1 MGGNVP
7 HADDASRP
15 EAGLVEANSIT
26 QVPADQRHG
35 HVRDL
40 FTLWFTTNI
49 APLPMV
55 TGAMAIQVYG
65 LSLVWA
71 ALAILTG
78 GAAGACVLGACSAQG
93 PQLGLAQMIQ
103 SRGQFG
109 RYGALLVVLIATTL
123 YIGFF
128 TSNTVL
134 GGRSLSTLVPAVSLP
149 AGALACAL
157 AAATIGLLG
166 YNVIHW
172 LNRVGMA
179 VMSVALL
186 AAFVA
191 VFRQMPAGELTASR
205 VTPLGFLSMFSLAA
219 VWHISYACYTSDYSR
234 YLPASVGLWRPFV
247 MSAAGAA
254 LGASAAFIFGA
265 AAVAGAPAGAD
276 PMQVIAGRTGWLGP
290 VLMVLFLL
298 NIVSHNA
305 LNMYG
310 AVLSII
316 TAAQTF
322 LVRWMPGRN
331 ARTVMSCA
339 VLLGCVTMAT
349 LSADVFVPRF
359 IALVILLLLVLA
371 PWTTIN
377 ITDFYLV
384 RRGVYDIDSLFAA
397 DGGRY
402 GRFRRPAVIA
412 YLLGTAVQVPFL
424 ASSLYTGPIAA
435 RLGGLDLGWMVA
447 MPVTFVAYRLL
458 VAGEKR
464 A

>member
-1 MGGNVP
+1 MTIAVDQD
-7 HADDASRP
+7 HESAAT
-15 EAGLVEANSIT
+15 LVEANSIT
-26 QVPADQRHG
+26 CVPDEQRHG
-35 HVRDL
+35 SVRDL

-55 TGAMAIQVYG
+55 TGAMAVQSYG
-65 LSLVWA
+65 LSLGWA
-71 ALAILTG
+71 ALAIVLG
-78 GAAGACVLGACSAQG
+78 GWVGACVLGACSAQG

-109 RYGALLVVLIATTL
+109 RYGALLVVGIATTL

-134 GGRSLSTLVPAVSLP
+134 GGRSLATLVPGVPLP
-149 AGALACAL
+149 AGAMLCAL

-172 LNRVGMA
+172 LNRVGMV
-179 VMSVALL
+179 VMGAGLV

-191 VFRQMPAGELTASR
+191 VLRQMPPGELFANR
-205 VTPLGFLSMFSLAA
+205 VTPLGFLSTFSLAA

-234 YLPASVGLWRPFV
+234 YLPRSVGLRRPFL
-247 MSAAGAA
+247 MSTAGAA

-265 AAVAGAPAGAD
+265 AAVAGAPAGAE
-276 PMQVIAGRTGWLGP
+276 PMKVIATHTGWLGP
-290 VLMVLFLL
+290 VLMVLFLM

-316 TAAQTF
+316 TAVQTF
-322 LVRWMPGRN
+322 AARWMPGRQ
-331 ARTVMSCA
+331 ARM
-339 VLLGCVTMAT
+339 VLSVVVLAGCLSMAT

-377 ITDFYLV
+377 ITDFYLI
-384 RRGVYDIDSLFAA
+384 RRGVYDTEAMFAP

-402 GRFRRPAVIA
+402 G
-412 YLLGTAVQVPFL
+412 
-424 ASSLYTGPIAA
+424 
-435 RLGGLDLGWMVA
+435 
-447 MPVTFVAYRLL
+447 
-458 VAGEKR
+458 
-464 A
+464 

>member
-1 MGGNVP
+1 
-7 HADDASRP
+7 
-15 EAGLVEANSIT
+15 
-26 QVPADQRHG
+26 
-35 HVRDL
+35 
-40 FTLWFTTNI
+40 
-49 APLPMV
+49 
-55 TGAMAIQVYG
+55 
-65 LSLVWA
+65 
-71 ALAILTG
+71 
-78 GAAGACVLGACSAQG
+78 
-93 PQLGLAQMIQ
+93 
-103 SRGQFG
+103 
-109 RYGALLVVLIATTL
+109 
-123 YIGFF
+123 
-128 TSNTVL
+128 
-134 GGRSLSTLVPAVSLP
+134 
-149 AGALACAL
+149 
-157 AAATIGLLG
+157 
-166 YNVIHW
+166 
-172 LNRVGMA
+172 
-179 VMSVALL
+179 
-186 AAFVA
+186 
-191 VFRQMPAGELTASR
+191 
-205 VTPLGFLSMFSLAA
+205 
-219 VWHISYACYTSDYSR
+219 
-234 YLPASVGLWRPFV
+234 
-247 MSAAGAA
+247 
-254 LGASAAFIFGA
+254 
-265 AAVAGAPAGAD
+265 
-276 PMQVIAGRTGWLGP
+276 MQVIAGRTGWLGP